1 MAINQI
7 PITIDYT
14 SRDYEALREELV
26 ARIKE
31 RIPEWN
37 GSDNGDFG
45 VVLAEAFAY
54 MGDVA
59 NYYIDRIANESF
71 LSTAT
76 QRESILAIAE
86 TYGYVPS
93 GYKNASVDV
102 VFYNNSSSAVTIPA
116 ETRIDGEVI
125 ANDTVETV
133 TFTTT
138 DSLVVPPFS
147 NQARGEATVLA
158 YEGKLNTVE
167 SNDVYGVLLGTSDAE
182 PSQTFIIDDFPVVTN
197 SVEIYVQ
204 GGTAWKKWQRVT
216 HLIDFSANDAVFTT
230 RLTPDNEV
238 IVLFGDGI
246 SGAIPTYQSAIRA
259 KYVVGGGNSGNVPSG
274 TLINIARVPGLSQT
288 QVSALN
294 GVIDVNN
301 VNAAVGGNEPEDN
314 ESIRAGAPLFLRT
327 QNRAVTLDDFQN
339 LALSVEN
346 CGKAKAVGTSAT
358 AVTLYVA
365 PYRDFS
371 DFDATPGIEIISNV
385 PTATLEWNLLKTDVQ
400 NFLANKML
408 VGTTLSVVKPV
419 YVPVTMNLQY
429 TREPEFSQTV
439 VEKSIKAAIVENY
452 SYNFVDFGQELTVQ
466 NVESLLQTVEGVKFA
481 KCRFL
486 YKTGGTPSLAAI
498 SALPN
503 EILTFAEPDVVL
515 EVL

>member
-1 MAINQI
+1 MATNEI
-7 PITIDYT
+7 PVTIDYT

-37 GSDNGDFG
+37 GADNSDFG

-54 MGDVA
+54 LGDVA

-86 TYGYVPS
+86 TYGYIPS

-102 VFYNNSSSAVTIPA
+102 VFYNNSGSAVTVPA
-116 ETRIDGEVI
+116 ETRISGEVI

-138 DSLVVPPFS
+138 DSVIVPPFA

-158 YEGKLNTVE
+158 YEGELNTVE
-167 SNDVYGVLLGTSDAE
+167 ANNVYGVLLGTSDAE
-182 PSQTFIIDDFPVVTN
+182 PSQTFLIQDFPVVSN

-204 GGTAWKKWQRVT
+204 GGTAWKKWQRVS
-216 HLIDFSANDAVFTT
+216 HLIDFSANDAVYTT
-230 RLTPDNEV
+230 RLTEDNQV
-238 IVLFGDGI
+238 FVLFGDGV

-259 KYVVGGGNSGNVPSG
+259 KYVVGGGISGNVPTG
-274 TLINIARVPGLSQT
+274 TLTNIARVPGLSQT

-294 GVIDVNN
+294 GVLDVNN
-301 VNAAVGGNEPEDN
+301 VKGAVGGNEPESN
-314 ESIRAGAPLFLRT
+314 ESIRIAAPLYLRT
-327 QNRAVTLDDFQN
+327 QNRAVTLDDFEN
-339 LALSVEN
+339 LALAVEN

-365 PYRDFS
+365 PYRSFS
-371 DFDATPGIEIISNV
+371 DFDATPGIEV
-385 PTATLEWNLLKTDVQ
+385 
-400 NFLANKML
+400 
-408 VGTTLSVVKPV
+408 
-419 YVPVTMNLQY
+419 
-429 TREPEFSQTV
+429 
-439 VEKSIKAAIVENY
+439 IKA
-452 SYNFVDFGQELTVQ
+452 
-466 NVESLLQTVEGVKFA
+466 
-481 KCRFL
+481 
-486 YKTGGTPSLAAI
+486 
-498 SALPN
+498 
-503 EILTFAEPDVVL
+503 
-515 EVL
+515 

>member
-1 MAINQI
+1 MAINEI
-7 PITIDYT
+7 PVTIDYT
-14 SRDYEALREELV
+14 SRDYEALREELIS
-26 ARIKE
+26 RIKE

-37 GSDNGDFG
+37 GADNSDFG

-54 MGDVA
+54 LGDVA

-76 QRESILAIAE
+76 QRDSILAIAE

-93 GYKNASVDV
+93 GYKNATVDI
-102 VFYNNSSSAVTIPA
+102 VFYNNSASAVTVPA
-116 ETRIDGEVI
+116 QTRVSGEVI

-133 TFTTT
+133 IFTTT
-138 DSLVVPPFS
+138 EEIIVPPFA

-158 YEGKLNTVE
+158 YQGELNTVE
-167 SNDVYGVLLGTSDAE
+167 ANDVYGVLLGTSDAE
-182 PSQTFIIDDFPVVTN
+182 PAQSFIIEDFPVVTD

-204 GGTAWKKWQRVT
+204 GGTAWKKWSRVT

-230 RLTPDNEV
+230 RLTADNEV
-238 IVLFGDGI
+238 VVLFGDGI
-246 SGAIPTYQSAIRA
+246 SGAIPTFQSAIKA
-259 KYVVGGGNSGNVPSG
+259 KYIVGGGISGNVPSG
-274 TLINIARVPGLSQT
+274 TLTNIARVPGLSQV

-294 GVIDVNN
+294 GVLDVNN
-301 VNAAVGGNEPEDN
+301 VNGAVSGNEPESND
-314 ESIRAGAPLFLRT
+314 SIRVSAPLFLRT
-327 QNRAVTLDDFQN
+327 QNRAVTLDDFEN

-371 DFDATPGIEIISNV
+371 DFDATPGVEVINGV
-385 PTATLEWNLLKTDVQ
+385 PTETLEWNLLKTDVS
-400 NFLANKML
+400 NFLLNKML
-408 VGTTLSVVKPV
+408 VGTTLSIFKPV
-419 YVPVTMNLQY
+419 YVPVTMNIQY
-429 TREPEFSQTV
+429 TKQPEYTQSV
-439 VEKSIKAAIVENY
+439 VEKIIKAAIVENY
-452 SYNFVDFGQELTVQ
+452 SYNFVNFGQELTIQ
-466 NVESLLQTVEGVKFA
+466 NIESLLQNVEGIKFA

-486 YKTGGTPSLAAI
+486 FKTGGAPSLSSI

-503 EILTFAEPDVVL
+503 EIFTFAEPDVVL

>member
-1 MAINQI
+1 MAINEV

-14 SRDYEALREELV
+14 SRDYEAIREELI

-37 GSDNGDFG
+37 GADNSDFG

-54 MGDVA
+54 LGDVA

-71 LSTAT
+71 LTTAT

-93 GYKNASVDV
+93 GYKNATVDLT
-102 VFYNNSSSAVTIPA
+102 FFNNSGSAVTVPA
-116 ETRIDGEVI
+116 ETRITGEVV
-125 ANDTVETV
+125 ANDTVESV

-138 DSLVVPPFS
+138 EAIVVPPFA
-147 NQARGEATVLA
+147 NQARGEAVVLA
-158 YEGKLNTVE
+158 YEGELNTVE
-167 SNDVYGVLLGTSDAE
+167 ANDVYGVLLGTSDAE
-182 PSQTFIIDDFPVVTN
+182 PSQQFVIEDFPVVTD

-216 HLIDFSANDAVFTT
+216 HLIDYSANDAVFTT
-230 RLTPDNEV
+230 RLTEDNEV
-238 IVLFGDGI
+238 VVIFGDGI
-246 SGAIPTYQSAIRA
+246 SGAIPTFQTAIRA
-259 KYVVGGGNSGNVPSG
+259 KYIVGGGISGNVPSG

-294 GVIDVNN
+294 GVLDVSNLKG
-301 VNAAVGGNEPEDN
+301 AVGGNEPESND
-314 ESIRAGAPLFLRT
+314 SIRVNAPAFLRT
-327 QNRAVTLDDFQN
+327 QNRAVTLDDFEN
-339 LALSVEN
+339 LALAVEN

-371 DFDATPGIEIISNV
+371 DFDPTPGVEIINNV
-385 PTATLEWNLLKTDVQ
+385 ATATLEWNILKTDVQ
-400 NFLANKML
+400 NFLSNKVL
-408 VGTTLSVVKPV
+408 AGTTVSIFKPV
-419 YVPVTMNLQY
+419 YVPVTMNIQY

-439 VEKSIKAAIVENY
+439 VEKAIKAAIVENY
-452 SYNFVDFGQELTVQ
+452 SYNFVNFGQELTIQ
-466 NVESLLQTVEGVKFA
+466 NIESVLQQVEGVKFA

-486 YKTGGTPSLAAI
+486 FKTGGTPSLGSITGLA
-498 SALPN
+498 N
-503 EILTFAEPDVVL
+503 EIFTFAEPDVVL